1 MNFACIIDGDSYNN
15 NIYIIFQITN
25 IGITVQC
32 TYRDMRNN
40 VKSTIPGIDH
50 KNKNILFEQTKK
62 RYFQS

>member
-1 MNFACIIDGDSYNN
+1 MRAFLTAIVIIII
-15 NIYIIFQITN
+15 IYIIFQITN

-50 KNKNILFEQTKK
+50 KNKNILFEQNKK